1 MRKRYKILLTVF
13 TILAIWLVFLSMQE
27 YEYPDRTDMQ
37 LKVNYLSRIIK
48 EPFDKQQ
55 DIINIQNQNP
65 EWALFSL
72 SFSTFALTNISFI
85 DITFRSQAIETID
98 SAIQKAMTYAIYKRY
113 FNGVNPCQPEID
125 TTGSILYF
133 GHLNMMLG
141 CYRLLS
147 HDTKYNELNDKL
159 SESIYNRFR
168 KSGFYALPSYP
179 GRMWVPDNTAGL
191 ASLKLHS
198 ENTGSQYQKVCDEW
212 VYYARK
218 NLTDKETGLL
228 YSTIQIGTGKP
239 LEEPRGCMI
248 GWSIFF
254 IYRFNKDYANELYEK
269 YKDKFSDNLLIFRL
283 FNERYKNSETTSGDI
298 DSGPLFWGYGIP
310 ATAFAFG
317 DAVALQDL
325 KNAKKLQR
333 LIEIGSKRIINN
345 NELKYETRYIDLQV
359 SPLAESLLLYFETM
373 TEWKSVKKQTKNL

>member
-1 MRKRYKILLTVF
+1 
-13 TILAIWLVFLSMQE
+13 MQE
-27 YEYPDRTDMQ
+27 YEYPDRKDIQ

-48 EPFDKQQ
+48 EPLDRQQ
-55 DIINIQNQNP
+55 DVLILQNQNP
-65 EWALFSL
+65 EWVLFSL

-85 DITFRSQAIETID
+85 DTTFRSQAIETID
-98 SAIQKAMTYAIYKRY
+98 SAIQQAMTYAVYRRY
-113 FNGVNPCQPEID
+113 FNGVNPFQPEID

-147 HDTKYNELNDKL
+147 NDTKYNELNDKL

-168 KSGFYALPSYP
+168 ESGFYALPSYP
-179 GRMWVPDNTAGL
+179 GRMWVPDNAAGL

-212 VYYARK
+212 VNYARN

-228 YSTIQIGTGKP
+228 CSTIDPGTGKP

-254 IYRFNKDYANELYEK
+254 IYRFDKDYANELYEN

-283 FNERYKNSETTSGDI
+283 FNERYRNSETASGDI

-317 DAVALQDL
+317 DAVALQDW

-333 LIEIGSKRIINN
+333 MIEIGSKKIINN
-345 NELKYETRYIDLQV
+345 NELKYETRCIDLQV

-373 TEWKSVKKQTKNL
+373 TE